1 MPRPMQTNL
10 LCQSVEG
17 AMLTRLKTLPCNSR
31 FRWAFL
37 CLALCSLWS
46 SGCAQLNPM
55 RSAGEPR
62 TRPALAQVA
71 DSQGP
76 HDSQQRAAPVIE
88 APVVA
93 ASAAGGTST
102 VVQASAA
109 IPSAEA
115 CLDTQY
121 CEACAPTGYPYCEP
135 SGCVACSPAMPMPRR
150 QNVQEYV
157 FDGGDQQPRV
167 IIKKDWTP
175 AGVDPTDTVVYYE
188 TETGEICVQPTNR
201 VPIYAP
207 RFGAVRKIRGAQL
220 AAKAIGTQRIVDPVT
235 AGRLEDTELAGS
247 MTLPLATHG
256 EEQVDFI
263 DAFRENRGGIPLE
276 SIIPAER
283 MTRAFVPHEGID
295 VLGLGRI
302 TDEEIAVLGRVLQN
316 ARTWYQPESLEVILD
331 TTEAVVIT
339 DDRKPQDVHVFET
352 RDKCALRICKTASH
366 TIANPGDVINFAIRF
381 DNAGSKAIGNAVILD
396 SLSPRLEY
404 IEGSQQSSIDARF
417 SADPN
422 EVGSQILRWEI
433 LSTIETSDGGV
444 ISFDCRVR

>member
-1 MPRPMQTNL
+1 
-10 LCQSVEG
+10 
-17 AMLTRLKTLPCNSR
+17 MLNRLKTLPRNSR
-31 FRWAFL
+31 FRSVL
-37 CLALCSLWS
+37 VCVALCSPWL
-46 SGCAQLNPM
+46 SGCAQLGSQQTANLLN
-55 RSAGEPR
+55 AGP
-62 TRPALAQVA
+62 TLAQSSKVKDKQTKTTTA
-71 DSQGP
+71 TTTAMAMDSFRE
-76 HDSQQRAAPVIE
+76 ST
-88 APVVA
+88 APVVPASAVSTAAA
-93 ASAAGGTST
+93 AS
-102 VVQASAA
+102 QASAA
-109 IPSAEA
+109 VPTSEA
-115 CLDTQY
+115 CLDAQY
-121 CEACAPTGYPYCEP
+121 CESCAPTGYPYCQP
-135 SGCVACSPAMPMPRR
+135 TGCAACSPAMLMPRR

-167 IIKKDWTP
+167 IIKKDWTS

-207 RFGAVRKIRGAQL
+207 RFGAVRKVRGAKL
-220 AAKAIGTQRIVDPVT
+220 AAKAVGTQRIVDPVS
-235 AGRLEDTELAGS
+235 AGHLEDTELAGS

-263 DAFRENRGGIPLE
+263 DAFRENRGGTPLE
-276 SIIPAER
+276 AIVPAER
-283 MTRAFVPHEGID
+283 MSRAFVPHEGTE

-316 ARTWYQPESLEVILD
+316 ARTWYMPESLEVILD

-339 DDRKPQDVHVFET
+339 DDRRPQDVHVFET

-381 DNAGSKAIGNAVILD
+381 DNAGSKDIGNAVILD

-417 SADPN
+417 SAEAN
-422 EVGSQILRWEI
+422 EVGSLVLRWEI